1 MAQTLRPQCSLLI
14 QMAKQGPFEKFCPV
28 AGGLDSERTSVS
40 TFQKR
45 NDQAI
50 DCTWS
55 QGMASTRRRLSKT
68 RSEPR
73 KLLTH
78 LAGRFER
85 GANQMFCM
93 FNDLA
98 LSPTR
103 CSYYAHFSDD
113 WAGTWC
119 VRTTAATCPSG
130 KCKGFWVLGTVRPPS
145 SPRPA
150 LHTGADIPR
159 RPAAAHGEEHQA
171 GHAVHQS
178 ESGHPPQPLR
188 VPGEPGSARA
198 QLGPCPASG
207 VLTRRLGV
215 WSSLTWASPSSVH
228 PTQGQPPALRDGV
241 PPPSRQPGE
250 VHV

>member
-1 MAQTLRPQCSLLI
+1 MAQILRPQCSLFI

-85 GANQMFCM
+85 GANQMFYM

-119 VRTTAATCPSG
+119 VRTTAGNVPEWEVQG
-130 KCKGFWVLGTVRPPS
+130 ILGLGNRKA
-145 SPRPA
+145 A
-150 LHTGADIPR
+150 LIAP
-159 RPAAAHGEEHQA
+159 
-171 GHAVHQS
+171 
-178 ESGHPPQPLR
+178 
-188 VPGEPGSARA
+188 
-198 QLGPCPASG
+198 PCPPHRCRHS
-207 VLTRRLGV
+207 TETCCSTWRRTPS
-215 WSSLTWASPSSVH
+215 WTCSSSK
-228 PTQGQPPALRDGV
+228 
-241 PPPSRQPGE
+241 
-250 VHV
+250 